1 MLESPLG
8 MESPGVGREEVE
20 EKKNGRMEQ
29 LKAYKQSLM
38 KTYEN
43 QNRDILEHRKMLF
56 SRFVFRFVSF
66 LMVLSYIFGYFEFHI
81 AGSLDRLSKQEKE
94 DVLLLLRREAQTVK
108 LANFFTY
115 FPCDLVAF

>member
-43 QNRDILEHRKMLF
+43 Q
-56 SRFVFRFVSF
+56 
-66 LMVLSYIFGYFEFHI
+66 
-81 AGSLDRLSKQEKE
+81 
-94 DVLLLLRREAQTVK
+94 
-108 LANFFTY
+108 
-115 FPCDLVAF
+115 